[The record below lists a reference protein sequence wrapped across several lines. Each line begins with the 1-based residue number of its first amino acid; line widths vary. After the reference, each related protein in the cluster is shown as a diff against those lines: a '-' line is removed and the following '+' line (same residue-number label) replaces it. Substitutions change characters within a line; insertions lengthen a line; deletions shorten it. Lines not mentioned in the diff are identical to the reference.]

1 MSACTALTHA
11 SEVIWHCSSGRNR
24 HLRVGEESLTDI
36 ALLIAEN
43 LSSGEIACHK
53 FNRMAEHHT
62 SGADWLWF
70 FRQGSRRF
78 SVLIQAKKLNMDG
91 RPRYSE
97 LKKHTRGRT
106 QMWRL
111 IDYATR
117 ERHYPLYCFYN
128 SWEHQPPWV
137 TVGDPWQWGCAVAP
151 ATRVRDH
158 MKTKTGR
165 GNRLNSVGPL
175 SRPWT
180 ILVCPSFPPRSG
192 PLPDR
197 VRATI
202 QAVWEIP
209 DRELPPVEE
218 GDHPMMRWVAEP
230 TAEAMG
236 RADRPEGP
244 TELTGIV
251 VVTAPD

>member
-1 MSACTALTHA
+1 LALAHA
-11 SEVIWHCSSGRNR
+11 SEVVWRCTSGTNR
-24 HLRVGEESLTDI
+24 RLRVGEESLTDI

-43 LSSGEIACHK
+43 WSSGEITCHK
-53 FNRMAEHHT
+53 FNRMAEHGT

-70 FRQGSRRF
+70 FRQGNRRF

-91 RPRYSE
+91 RPGYTE

-128 SWEHQPPWV
+128 SWERQPSWAF
-137 TVGDPWQWGCAVAP
+137 GDPWEWGCAVAP

-158 MKTKTGR
+158 MKTKAGR
-165 GNRLNSVGPL
+165 GNRLGTVGPL

-180 ILVCPSFPPRSG
+180 ILVCPASSQRG

-197 VRATI
+197 VRTTI
-202 QAVWEIP
+202 QALWDVP
-209 DRELPPVEE
+209 DDELPPVQE
-218 GDHPMMRWVAEP
+218 GDHPMMRRIIEPMAAEG
-230 TAEAMG
+230 M
-236 RADRPEGP
+236 RADGPESP
-244 TELTGIV
+244 MNLAGIV
-251 VVTAPD
+251 VVTALD